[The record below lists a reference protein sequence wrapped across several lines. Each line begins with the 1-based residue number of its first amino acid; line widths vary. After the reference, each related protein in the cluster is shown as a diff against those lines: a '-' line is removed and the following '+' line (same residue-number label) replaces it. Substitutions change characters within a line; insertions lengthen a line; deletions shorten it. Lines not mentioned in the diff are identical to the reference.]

1 MPACARTSRP
11 SAASWRRAG
20 RTDGPPIDVSGTAF
34 EHQVWRALRAI
45 PYGEVRSYQQVAQ
58 AIGRPTAA
66 RAVARA
72 CAANPVALVVP
83 CHRVVR
89 ADGESGGYRWGADRK
104 AGRSLAHE
112 RSRRV

>member
-1 MPACARTSRP
+1 M
-11 SAASWRRAG
+11 
-20 RTDGPPIDVSGTAF
+20 
-34 EHQVWRALRAI
+34 WRALRAI

-66 RAVARA
+66 RAVAQA

-104 AGRSLAHE
+104 AAILEHE
-112 RSRRV
+112 RRGVRGRPHPPAGAQGRRV

>member
-1 MPACARTSRP
+1 
-11 SAASWRRAG
+11 
-20 RTDGPPIDVSGTAF
+20 
-34 EHQVWRALRAI
+34 
-45 PYGEVRSYQQVAQ
+45 VRSYQQVAQ

-89 ADGESGGYRWGADRK
+89 ADGEPGGYRWGAGRK
-104 AGRSLAHE
+104 AAILEHE
-112 RSRRV
+112 RQRGAGVRAGRRDGRRV